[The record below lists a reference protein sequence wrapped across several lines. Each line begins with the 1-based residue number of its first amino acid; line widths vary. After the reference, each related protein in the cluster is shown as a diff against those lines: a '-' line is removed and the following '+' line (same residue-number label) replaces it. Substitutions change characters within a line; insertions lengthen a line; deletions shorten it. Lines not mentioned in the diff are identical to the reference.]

1 MKFEHILQ
9 IYWSKGFLI
18 SGKLQN
24 FQTSFKYMFDLTG
37 GYSYSMKK
45 LLISRFEMSSLIRNP
60 DQSISQIYPTLPQS
74 LNKMFSEITS
84 VNNTVEDLTRFNLIK
99 LYLIKTTR
107 GKSHALGKPSRGQR
121 TWSNAWTAYHH
132 NKVTRT
138 FVSTYQKIR
147 AAAMKEEKINYKLI
161 KKKSDERKQEDTVTK
176 VKIKVNIWF

>member
-1 MKFEHILQ
+1 
-9 IYWSKGFLI
+9 
-18 SGKLQN
+18 
-24 FQTSFKYMFDLTG
+24 MFDLTG

-121 TWSNAWTAYHH
+121 T
-132 NKVTRT
+132 
-138 FVSTYQKIR
+138 
-147 AAAMKEEKINYKLI
+147 
-161 KKKSDERKQEDTVTK
+161 
-176 VKIKVNIWF
+176 